1 MPQMTLGSSGRMVK
15 SCRPDQRT
23 SSSEHISWW
32 VTAPLRMP
40 ALDSKVNCACARRA
54 MVRARYPVAFRASP
68 SGVHCGGAPEWGL
81 GASRDEAATCVAET
95 PRRDHLRLV
104 GPPKAEIR
112 VNEPWTSYDSGSS
125 SSGLG
130 MLLAVGLTINVWR
143 QNLVT

>member
-15 SCRPDQRT
+15 SCQPDQRT
-23 SSSEHISWW
+23 SSSEHISW

-40 ALDSKVNCACARRA
+40 STGFGSQLRGRSPGYGSGKMPGCVPRLTERRSL
-54 MVRARYPVAFRASP
+54 RRRHL
-68 SGVHCGGAPEWGL
+68 SGRL